1 MVEKFEFNIKEVN
14 LSVFLMDI
22 YLLMCLNVKDK
33 GLSFNVVLKIK
44 ILEFIYIDFICL
56 CQVLLNFILNVVKF
70 IDKGSIMFIIF
81 FDELFEN
88 NLS

>member
-1 MVEKFEFNIKEVN
+1 MLSLFNDLLDMLWIMVEKFEFNIKEVN

-56 CQVLLNFILNVVKF
+56 C
-70 IDKGSIMFIIF
+70 
-81 FDELFEN
+81 
-88 NLS
+88 